1 MLIIGHLFQ
10 FPPGN
15 YEAVETTHCSC
26 REKLRIFQPPKTSDI
41 LKHPQHT
48 VWPLTQGSSKA
59 TAIDC
64 SFLVWFCAREMGK
77 FTHQREREKL
87 QKRERERVRNQV
99 GENFPFWVQVSPRRT
114 GFRVGFRMTLEWVRV
129 QCICSTFWAG
139 YFWHVFVSSEP
150 FVHWVFATLP
160 AYGQHEQKW
169 SVLWVES
176 PSWFFVVLYP
186 ILAFLEATA
195 TAGSRKHCGI
205 LTLEGLIMVEI
216 LSSGYSLGSGLL

>member
-87 QKRERERVRNQV
+87 QKRERERECAIKWEKISLFESKSLREEPV
-99 GENFPFWVQVSPRRT
+99 F
-114 GFRVGFRMTLEWVRV
+114 EWVFEWHWSEFGCSAFVPLSEQDIFGTFLCRRSLL
-129 QCICSTFWAG
+129 CIEFLPHCRLM
-139 YFWHVFVSSEP
+139 VSMSRNEACCGSNPLPDFLLFCTP
-150 FVHWVFATLP
+150 F
-160 AYGQHEQKW
+160 
-169 SVLWVES
+169 
-176 PSWFFVVLYP
+176 
-186 ILAFLEATA
+186 
-195 TAGSRKHCGI
+195 
-205 LTLEGLIMVEI
+205 
-216 LSSGYSLGSGLL
+216 